1 MKTVIEKILK
11 EALSSEYI
19 PGTVEVQPR
28 ADFGH
33 YTTPIAMR
41 LAKEA
46 EMPPRVVAEN
56 VKDRLEGAA
65 PAGLFEKVE
74 VAGSGF
80 VNIWLSEDA
89 IRKEFGQVAE
99 DRDFGS
105 VAALKGKK
113 ILIEYTD
120 PNPFKQFHIGHLMT
134 NVIGEALARI
144 HEAAGAE
151 VLRVNYQGDI
161 GLHVASSIW
170 GILQMKDGI
179 PGENAPPAEKTKFLG
194 QAYARGARA
203 YKDDPQAKT
212 EIEAINKKIYERGDA
227 EINKLYDQGREWS
240 LEHFETM
247 YARLGTKFVHYFFE
261 SEAGPDGL
269 KIVKEHPQVFTESE
283 GAIIFRGEDHGLH
296 NRVFVSSQGLPTYE
310 AKELGVNKKKF
321 EMFHPDASII
331 VTGNEINEYFRVLL
345 KAMELV
351 MPEVGTKTKHIG
363 HGMLRLPSGKMSSR
377 TGDVIT
383 AEWLIDEIKKAVAEK
398 IKEREGLGDADQEEI
413 KEKVALAAIRYSILK
428 QGIGK
433 DIIFDI
439 TTSIAFHGD
448 SGPYLQYTYARLH
461 RLLAKAKDAGE
472 PFAPEAADLGQLAT
486 ADELALMRKLFDFPD
501 QVAQSAQDLSTNN
514 LTEYLFDLAN
524 AANRFYEGE
533 MILED
538 GNAGRR
544 NARLLLAETSARAV
558 AKGLNLLG
566 IEVLEVI

>member
-1 MKTVIEKILK
+1 MKAAIEKILE
-11 EALSSEYI
+11 EALGSEYI
-19 PGTVEVQPR
+19 SGTVEVQPR
-28 ADFGH
+28 AAFGH

-120 PNPFKQFHIGHLMT
+120 PNAFKQFHIGHLMT

-296 NRVFVSSQGLPTYE
+296 NRVLVSSQGLPTYE

-363 HGMLRLPSGKMSSR
+363 HGMLPLPTGKMSSR

-461 RLLAKAKDAGE
+461 RLLAKAKEAGE
-472 PFAPEAADLGQLAT
+472 PFE
-486 ADELALMRKLFDFPD
+486 
-501 QVAQSAQDLSTNN
+501 
-514 LTEYLFDLAN
+514 
-524 AANRFYEGE
+524 
-533 MILED
+533 
-538 GNAGRR
+538 
-544 NARLLLAETSARAV
+544 
-558 AKGLNLLG
+558 
-566 IEVLEVI
+566 